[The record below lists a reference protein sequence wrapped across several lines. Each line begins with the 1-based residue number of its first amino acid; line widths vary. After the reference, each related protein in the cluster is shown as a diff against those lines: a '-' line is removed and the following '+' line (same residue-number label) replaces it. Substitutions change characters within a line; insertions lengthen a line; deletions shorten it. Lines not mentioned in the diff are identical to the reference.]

1 MIDDAGAAPAAAE
14 PLAPSQ
20 DGAIAH
26 DDARLREA
34 RSPGDRAPETA
45 RAAIERAFAEI
56 DAAAGQE
63 RGGEG
68 RGKAEDPDPAV
79 ARPRDSQKDGKP
91 VAGKAAS
98 ETAADTL
105 AEPPA
110 RFSADARAAWAT
122 VPDSVR
128 GEVHRAFREMESG
141 LGQYQRFFEPLK
153 PFYQLAETHE
163 TTVEDSLR
171 RYVALDSELAS
182 DDQARKLS
190 AIEHVLD
197 YAGLS
202 PKEYAGLVAEV
213 KADAAPA
220 QPSAEVRQFK
230 SELAEMRRLIGGVSA
245 TLRQSRESRLESEI
259 AASVEAFAK
268 SHPRLNEAEFARTV
282 TRLVGTRMADDL
294 ESAYD
299 MAQRLIPVPVTSP
312 QPAAS
317 IAADPKPADQT
328 RKGQLSIAGA
338 PVSGSNPV
346 SRKPAA
352 TARESLDRVFAE
364 MGFSG

>member
-1 MIDDAGAAPAAAE
+1 MIDNAGAAPAATE
-14 PLAPSQ
+14 PLALSQ
-20 DGAIAH
+20 DDDAARN
-26 DDARLREA
+26 DARLRDA
-34 RSPGDRAPETA
+34 QSTGDRAPETA

-56 DAAAGQE
+56 DAASGQE
-63 RGGEG
+63 REGEG
-68 RGKAEDPDPAV
+68 GSKAGDPDLAV
-79 ARPRDSQKDGKP
+79 SQPRDLQKDDEP
-91 VAGKAAS
+91 VAGKPAS
-98 ETAADTL
+98 ETRADTL

-141 LGQYQRFFEPLK
+141 LAQYQRFFEPLK
-153 PFYQLAETHE
+153 PFYQLAGTHE

-202 PKEYAGLVAEV
+202 PQEYAGLVAEV

-220 QPSAEVRQFK
+220 PSSPEARQFK

-245 TLRQSRESRLESEI
+245 TLRQSRESQLESEI
-259 AASVEAFAK
+259 AASVEAFAR
-268 SHPRLNEAEFARTV
+268 SHPRLNEAEFANTV

-299 MAQRLIPVPVTSP
+299 MAQRLIPVPVTGP

-346 SRKPAA
+346 RRKPAA